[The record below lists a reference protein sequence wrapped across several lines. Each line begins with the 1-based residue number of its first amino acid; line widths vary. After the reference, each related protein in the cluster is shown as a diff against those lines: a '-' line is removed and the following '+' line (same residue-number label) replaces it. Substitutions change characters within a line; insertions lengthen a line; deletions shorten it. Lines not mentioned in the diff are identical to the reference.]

1 MNKISPVAGFLT
13 KCALVCSAFLLIS
26 NFQSTA
32 APTHAWLSSLPLAL
46 AGVGFAVLQIWLR
59 PTRGIL
65 LRRLLLAA
73 AFILW
78 AVDQL
83 LPPGQLAMFIG
94 DAVIS
99 AYVLDLYWMMKGEE
113 EARRD
118 SVD

>member
-1 MNKISPVAGFLT
+1 MTKISSVVGFLT
-13 KCALVCSAFLLIS
+13 KCALLCSALLLLSSLQSIS
-26 NFQSTA
+26 T
-32 APTHAWLSSLPLAL
+32 PVHAWLSSFPLAL
-46 AGVGFAVLQIWLR
+46 AGIGFAVLQIRLR

-65 LRRLLLAA
+65 LQRLLLSA

-83 LPPGQLAMFIG
+83 LPPGRVATLIG

-99 AYVLDLYWMMKGEE
+99 AYVLDLYWMIEQ